1 MAKRKM
7 TKRGGFSKRRMHEVG
22 AKIKNEFVNPKSL
35 LRQQFYQDGPIRT
48 KGLDYLDRAAN
59 ASVPLAAL
67 NPALL
72 PYAAGLQT
80 ASKSAKAVDKA
91 ARMMG
96 WGKRKRSKG
105 SGKKRARKSK
115 K

>member
-1 MAKRKM
+1 M

-22 AKIKNEFVNPKSL
+22 AKIKNEFVNPKSV
-35 LRQQFYQDGPIRT
+35 LRRQFYQDGPIRT
-48 KGLDYLDRAAN
+48 KGLDYLDKAAN
-59 ASVPLAAL
+59 ASVPIAAL

-80 ASKSAKAVDKA
+80 ASKSARAADKA
-91 ARMMG
+91 ARMLG
-96 WGKRKRSKG
+96 FGKRKRSG
-105 SGKKRARKSK
+105 CGKKRSRKSK